1 MPLFK
6 VVLEV
11 TPVEQ
16 SNSIDEVVGMIT
28 AIRHELMIEAPN
40 IEAAA
45 CYSKYLLQNE
55 SRRAVNGP
63 SSPNEQL
70 DPILDK
76 KLKDFGVFCVRT
88 LNALKF
94 NNIVTLG
101 DLVNYSRRDLLELRG
116 IGRWS
121 LNEILKLFT
130 DLSNNDKS
138 FDLKLKP

>member
-1 MPLFK
+1 MPLFRI
-6 VVLEV
+6 VFEI

-16 SNSIDEVVGMIT
+16 PETVEEAVGTIT
-28 AIRHELMIEAPN
+28 SLKYDFKIAAPD
-40 IEAAA
+40 IEAAGR
-45 CYSKYLLQNE
+45 YSRGLALSKRYDATQT
-55 SRRAVNGP
+55 
-63 SSPNEQL
+63 
-70 DPILDK
+70 IFLDK